1 MKERERFNLN
11 QCNDRLGK
19 QVIENVQLLHDCKQN
34 WARYVRAFRTRSHFH
49 PEVGTI
55 DHPAAQFLDYL
66 RTNGAPIRM
75 KDENWTKA
83 TIQERAT
90 RGPHQSTKAH
100 IEFVRDEM
108 ADFDDKSFW
117 TVLPLEAVQ
126 HLPNLRISPLGCVP
140 QRDRRPRLINDL
152 TFYGINENTICLA
165 PTDAMQFGRALER
178 VLHKIQSADPR
189 HGPVYLSKID
199 VADGFYRVDLETA
212 TAPTLAVILPHQAGE
227 PPLVAILLSLPM
239 GWVESPPYFC
249 AASETIAD
257 LANANIHKRFLPH
270 RLDALADTPPPSQ
283 LLLEP
288 YPINLMPSTP
298 QPTGAPR
305 EPASEAR
312 PRKKLAY
319 VDVYMDDFLGLC
331 QGDRRERTRVR
342 RALLYAIDQVLAP
355 LDSNLHPQH
364 NEPASVKKM
373 LKGDAC
379 WATTK
384 VMLGWLIDTVNKTIM
399 LPPHRVVRLLQI
411 FDSLCGK
418 KRVSL
423 NNWHRVVG
431 ELRSMVLAI
440 PGGQGLFNALQY
452 TLVRSEKHRVRITQ
466 DVRDALEDFELLGC
480 SIASRPTR
488 LAEIVPAPPSCVGAH
503 YASGLGAGG
512 VWFTPTR
519 NLLWRQPFPPEVA
532 SKLVSFSNP
541 TGVLTNSDFEQA
553 SGVWHHMVL
562 AHQVDIREQ
571 TVHSLCDNTPAVS
584 RFKKGST
591 TTRGAPAYLNRLL
604 ALHQRCHRYL
614 SRHDYI
620 PGSANAMADD
630 ASRLWHL
637 SDEQLLTHFS
647 QLYPQAAP
655 WELVH
660 LPPPLVSP
668 VISSLLGKRSNMRS
682 PLDLRPPPPPA
693 GPNGP
698 RSAPKSESNAP
709 CNTSRTQSLISSSS
723 PSVIETDP
731 SQKTTTRSEALQWL
745 MSSDTSVRRWPFWG
759 MTTPGSFL
767 LGDKSSA

>member
-1 MKERERFNLN
+1 
-11 QCNDRLGK
+11 
-19 QVIENVQLLHDCKQN
+19 
-34 WARYVRAFRTRSHFH
+34 
-49 PEVGTI
+49 
-55 DHPAAQFLDYL
+55 
-66 RTNGAPIRM
+66 
-75 KDENWTKA
+75 
-83 TIQERAT
+83 
-90 RGPHQSTKAH
+90 
-100 IEFVRDEM
+100 
-108 ADFDDKSFW
+108 
-117 TVLPLEAVQ
+117 
-126 HLPNLRISPLGCVP
+126 
-140 QRDRRPRLINDL
+140 
-152 TFYGINENTICLA
+152 
-165 PTDAMQFGRALER
+165 
-178 VLHKIQSADPR
+178 
-189 HGPVYLSKID
+189 VYLSKID
-199 VADGFYRVDLETA
+199 VADGFYRVDLESA

-227 PPLVAILLSLPM
+227 PPLVAIPLSLPM

-283 LLLEP
+283 SPGEL
-288 YPINLMPSTP
+288 YPINLVPSTP
-298 QPTGAPR
+298 QPPGAPR
-305 EPASEAR
+305 EPPSATR

-319 VDVYMDDFLGLC
+319 VDVYVDDFLGLC

-355 LDSNLHPQH
+355 LDSDLHPQH

-379 WATTK
+379 WDTTK
-384 VMLGWLIDTVNKTIM
+384 VMLGWLIDTVNKTIT
-399 LPPHRVVRLLQI
+399 LPPHRVERLLQI
-411 FDSLCGK
+411 FESLHGK

-440 PGGQGLFNALQY
+440 PGGRGLFNALQY

-466 DVRDALEDFELLGC
+466 DVRDALDDFELLGR

-488 LAEIVPAPPSCVGAH
+488 LAEIVPVTPSCVGAH
-503 YASGLGAGG
+503 DASGLGAGG

-532 SKLVSFSNP
+532 SKLVSFANP
-541 TGVLTNSDFEQA
+541 TGVLTNLDFEQA
-553 SGVWHHMVL
+553 GGVWHHMAL
-562 AHQVDIREQ
+562 AHQLDIREQ

-604 ALHQRCHRYL
+604 ALHQRTHRYL

-620 PGSANAMADD
+620 PGPANAMADD

-637 SDEQLLTHFS
+637 NDVELLTHFS
-647 QLYPQAAP
+647 QLYPQEVP

-668 VISSLLGKRSNMRS
+668 VISSLLGRRSNMRS
-682 PLDLRPPPPPA
+682 PLDPRPPPPPV

-698 RSAPKSESNAP
+698 RFAAKSVSNAP
-709 CNTSRTQSLISSSS
+709 YKTCRTPFPTSLSS
-723 PSVIETDP
+723 PSATEMAP
-731 SQKTTTRSEALQWL
+731 SPRTKTRSEALQWL
-745 MSSDTSVRRWPFWG
+745 TSSATSVRRWPYWA
-759 MTTPGSFL
+759 TTTHESFR
-767 LGDKSSA
+767 LGDRSSD